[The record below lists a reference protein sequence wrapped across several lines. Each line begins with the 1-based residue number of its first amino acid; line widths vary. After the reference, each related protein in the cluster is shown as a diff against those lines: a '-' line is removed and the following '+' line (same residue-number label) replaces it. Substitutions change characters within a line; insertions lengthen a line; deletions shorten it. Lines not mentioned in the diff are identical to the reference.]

1 MSLAQLQT
9 YVTDRQLDLPQRAKD
24 LFRGLRAALIEAS
37 NARAIRESPHDV
49 FQRIKLLSEPPAQI
63 LDHLRERN
71 LHEHAFCILGGEKNP
86 SRDHAIRHFQR
97 SDDAW
102 FDFSIVVRERSER
115 LDLLAYDFELR
126 FPPGLGVPFL
136 RFDLNLPEHA
146 NEERDIRCHLHPGSD
161 DLLVPAPLMTPAE
174 LLTLF
179 LEGAQ
184 LPVGRVR
191 RAFTA
196 FEAAWFERM
205 YALVKQ

>member
-1 MSLAQLQT
+1 MSLAKLQM
-9 YVTDRQLDLPQRAKD
+9 YVTDRRLDLPQRAKD
-24 LFRGLRAALIEAS
+24 LFRDLRAELIEAS
-37 NARAIRESPHDV
+37 NAKAILESPQDV
-49 FQRIKLLSEPPAQI
+49 FQRIKLLPEPPAQI

-86 SRDHAIRHFQR
+86 SRDRQIRHFQR

-136 RFDLNLPEHA
+136 RFDLNLPQHA
-146 NEERDIRCHLHPGSD
+146 NEDRDIRCHLHPGSD
-161 DLLVPAPLMTPAE
+161 DILVPAPLMTPSE

-184 LPVGRVR
+184 LPAGRVR

-205 YALVKQ
+205 YALSKR